1 MNKILRNMAFSAI
14 LLTSSL
20 YAELGFSSLKGLIST
35 ANLTPIIGLEAGQSN
50 IDYKIIESGLA
61 TYEDTAELNHIG
73 LKLGTETTHYRIFL
87 SSRIFDSDQFDYA
100 RTYGMELQYLF
111 NLSNRVNM
119 FIGVNAGTIDMEF
132 EDDRNTNTITLDNT
146 YYGGDIGFNLHLSDG
161 IDFEL
166 GARIMSLNSSESED
180 VARYDFD
187 NIITSYASIILKFPS
202 N

>member
-1 MNKILRNMAFSAI
+1 MNKILRNVAFSAI

-20 YAELGFSSLKGLIST
+20 YAELGFSSLKGLMST
-35 ANLTPIIGLEAGQSN
+35 TNLTPIIGLEAGQSN
-50 IDYKIIESGLA
+50 LDYKKIESGVA
-61 TYEDTAELNHIG
+61 TYEDTVELNHIG
-73 LKLGTETTHYRIFL
+73 LKLGTETTNYRIFL

-119 FIGVNAGTIDMEF
+119 FLGVNAGTIDMEF
-132 EDDRNTNTITLDNT
+132 EDNTNTITLDNT

-161 IDFEL
+161 IDFEI
-166 GARIMSLNSSESED
+166 GARIMSLNSSENND
-180 VARYDFD
+180 DNTARYDFD